1 MYRAKEKRLKKDAYR
16 RRWTDLDSSSS
27 LDAQL
32 VLYPD
37 AAWLGSGPMSAN
49 GILCTGAAGGPSPGG
64 KGLVGARQSM
74 DDSLELELDRADDDD
89 DDDDAELSL
98 SDCES
103 VSPIATAT
111 PGSPSKS
118 GPAAVCSQP
127 ADLIGMCKSESSIL
141 RPVYCTNTLN
151 MLIDV

>member
-1 MYRAKEKRLKKDAYR
+1 MSTRCRAKEKRLKKDAYR

-37 AAWLGSGPMSAN
+37 AAWLGAGPMSGGVLPGSGLAGGSSP
-49 GILCTGAAGGPSPGG
+49 GIGTTGAMSGAVGN
-64 KGLVGARQSM
+64 GARPSFDM

-89 DDDDAELSL
+89 DELSL
-98 SDCES
+98 SDSES
-103 VSPIATAT
+103 VSPTATAA

-118 GPAAVCSQP
+118 GLGPAAGSCAHP
-127 ADLIGMCKSESSIL
+127 TDLVGMH
-141 RPVYCTNTLN
+141 
-151 MLIDV
+151 